1 MAIFVY
7 RGINQAGEEVNN
19 SINCEGLHVA
29 KSKIRSMGIML
40 ISINEQKS
48 AKSEKSALHL
58 SIGQRISAEDLALMT
73 RQFAVLLKAKIQVVD
88 CLNALT
94 EQTQQPRLKIILAEL
109 KQKVNEGHSLAQSL
123 KEHPKVF
130 NKVYV
135 NMVEAG
141 ETSGTLN
148 VVLMRLAEFTEAQ
161 VKLQRKIKGAMTYPV
176 IMMAVG
182 TIMIGIIFTFVIPKI
197 TKIFI
202 SMKKE
207 LPLQTKICI
216 AISDFLISYWWLVI
230 LALVGGWYFFNQW
243 VKTKNGEARWHRI
256 VLKLPIVAELVIM
269 INIGRFCS
277 TLGTLLSA
285 GVPILVSMRIVK
297 NLITNVH
304 MRKAVEEA
312 QNLIKEGGSMVTPLV
327 KSGHFPPMVTH
338 MIGLGEKS
346 GEIES
351 MLQIVA
357 KSYEDQVESNLSG
370 LTSTLEP
377 IMMVCM
383 GVVVGLVVF
392 SVVVPMMEINS
403 INN

>member
-7 RGINQAGEEVNN
+7 TGMDRTGVEVKSTITSESLHLAKNQ
-19 SINCEGLHVA
+19 
-29 KSKIRSMGIML
+29 IRSKGIML
-40 ISINEQKS
+40 INIKEQKS
-48 AKSEKSALHL
+48 SQSEKASISL
-58 SIGQRISAEDLALMT
+58 SIGQSISSEDLALMT
-73 RQFAVLLKAKIQVVD
+73 RQFAVLLKAKIQVVE
-88 CLNALT
+88 CLNALV
-94 EQTQQPRLKIILAEL
+94 EQTQHPRLKVIIAEL
-109 KQKVNEGHSLAQSL
+109 KQKVNEGSSLAQAL
-123 KEHPKVF
+123 KMHPKVF
-130 NKVYV
+130 NTVYV

-141 ETSGTLN
+141 EASGTLD
-148 VVLMRLAEFTEAQ
+148 VVLMRLADFSEAQ

-176 IMMAVG
+176 IMMIVG

-197 TKIFI
+197 TRIFI

-216 AISDFLISYWWLVI
+216 AISDFLISYWWLV
-230 LALVGGWYFFNQW
+230 LSGLVGGWFLFFRW
-243 VKTKNGEARWHRI
+243 IKTKRGESHWHKLQ
-256 VLKLPIVAELVIM
+256 LKLPIVAKLIIM

-277 TLGTLLSA
+277 TLATLLNS

-297 NLITNVH
+297 NLIANVH
-304 MRKAVEEA
+304 MKKAVEES
-312 QNLIKEGGSMVTPLV
+312 QELIKEGGSMVTPLI

-346 GEIES
+346 GEIEP

-357 KSYEDQVESNLSG
+357 ESYEDQVESNLSG

-383 GVVVGLVVF
+383 GVVVAFVVF
-392 SVVVPMMEINS
+392 SVVVPMMELNTIK
-403 INN
+403 